1 MPYIMYHSSY
11 HSKANTT
18 HSTIV
23 DIQYYF
29 VLNSDEYH
37 MLQFLHPAEIKLDH
51 IVQLQIYDE
60 LQINRS
66 ASHSIP
72 K

>member
-37 MLQFLHPAEIKLDH
+37 MLQFLHCEEIKLDH

-60 LQINRS
+60 LQRDCEIKSVN
-66 ASHSIP
+66 
-72 K
+72 